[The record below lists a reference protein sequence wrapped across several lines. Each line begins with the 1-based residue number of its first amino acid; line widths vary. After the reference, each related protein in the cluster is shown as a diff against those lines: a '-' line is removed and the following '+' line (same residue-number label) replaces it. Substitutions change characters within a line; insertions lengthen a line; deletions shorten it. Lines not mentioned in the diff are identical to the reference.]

1 MIAIDVGAA
10 WSVAL
15 AEWSWRR
22 KDGKTE
28 LAFEGQQEDGLGHRG
43 GKARNWTEDKG
54 SGGEGRQELRD
65 NCLGVQ
71 GGTAEELLEP
81 SLGGLAIGRTKVRW
95 WIRRR

>member
-28 LAFEGQQEDGLGHRG
+28 LAFEGQQEDGLGHWG
-43 GKARNWTEDKG
+43 GKARDRTEDKG

-65 NCLGVQ
+65 NCLGVE

-81 SLGGLAIGRTKVRW
+81 S
-95 WIRRR
+95 